1 MSALNWV
8 GNILSDSPPL
18 AGAVLQV
25 FLKSPSNPESQEIH
39 QTILAKSAPALRK
52 RIEHG
57 QYQEESLDTALKTLL
72 KFPEFSLGSEGQSS
86 VGASPEGVLST
97 LRNAI
102 TTILNLM
109 STLDIDSTMS
119 ASVRYSP
126 SLVNQAIRSTSPAS
140 TLQALISSLL
150 QFSESHNF
158 VLALD
163 LISTIISTSDSNLRD
178 NLRIRYN
185 TLSQVLKRGDTL
197 TAEAIVRLYRQ
208 VETYSTVLTVQEMS
222 LDPFAFAQQM
232 STIDTANPSLDAVV
246 ASTTEQAP
254 MDMDNLPGVTQG
266 DVIPTEDGIDQVLN
280 EAAAM
285 EGLRDSMDGLDG
297 DLSWDALYGDGSN
310 DMNLEDLDAL
320 DLDMF

>member
-1 MSALNWV
+1 M
-8 GNILSDSPPL
+8 
-18 AGAVLQV
+18 LQV
-25 FLKSPSNPESQEIH
+25 FLKSPSNPESQDIH
-39 QTILAKSAPALRK
+39 QTILAKAAPTLRK

-57 QYQEESLDTALKTLL
+57 HYQEGSLDTALKTLL
-72 KFPEFSLGSEGQSS
+72 KFPEFSIGPESQL
-86 VGASPEGVLST
+86 VGASPEGVLSG

-102 TTILNLM
+102 TTMLSVI
-109 STLDIDSTMS
+109 STLDVDNTMTSS
-119 ASVRYSP
+119 ARYSP
-126 SLVNQAIRSTSPAS
+126 SLVNQAIRFTGPAM
-140 TLQALISSLL
+140 TLQTLISILL

-178 NLRIRYN
+178 NLRIRYH
-185 TLSQVLKRGDTL
+185 TLSQLLRRGDTL

-208 VETYSTVLTVQEMS
+208 VEAYSTVLTVQDMS

-232 STIDTANPSLDAVV
+232 ANIDTANPSLDPVV
-246 ASTTEQAP
+246 ASTTDQAP
-254 MDMDNLPGVTQG
+254 MDMDNLPGATQG
-266 DVIPTEDGIDQVLN
+266 DVVPTEDGIDQVLN

-285 EGLRDSMDGLDG
+285 DGLKDSMDGLDG